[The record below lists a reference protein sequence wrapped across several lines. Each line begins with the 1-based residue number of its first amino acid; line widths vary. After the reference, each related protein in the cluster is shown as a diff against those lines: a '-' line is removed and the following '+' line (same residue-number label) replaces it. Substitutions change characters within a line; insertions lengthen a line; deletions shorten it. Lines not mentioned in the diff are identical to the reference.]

1 MPGKRQTPTV
11 RLRRLAAELRSLRET
26 SGLTRGEVVERTG
39 INAATLYRIE
49 HGRVRPQTRTLR
61 TLLDLYGVDQEQ
73 QAELVALLRDA
84 RQRGWLHAYQSELPE
99 HYTTYIGF
107 EGEAHSVWNYESLF
121 VPGLLQTEDYA
132 RAVIR
137 GGLPTASRDE
147 VERRVEVRMERQA
160 VLRNDNPLNLWS
172 IVDEAALRRQVGGLA
187 VMQAQLHYL
196 MEVPSFRTSRSRSS
210 RSMSAPTRACR
221 ARSSLMQFADAA
233 IPDVIYVDTM
243 AGELFLEEVASSPV
257 YTRFRASPCG
267 GRQPGRIRVAGD
279 VPHRGD
285 VNERRRCM
293 DELDLSRAQWT
304 KSSHSSGTGQCVE
317 VARNLP
323 GIVAV
328 RDSKNPGGPKLVFTR
343 HDWAAFIYCV
353 KSE

>member
-11 RLRRLAAELRSLRET
+11 RLRRLAAELRSLRDT
-26 SGLTRGEVVERTG
+26 SGLTRETVIERTG

-84 RQRGWLHAYQSELPE
+84 RLRGWLHAYQSELPE

-107 EGEAHSVWNYESLF
+107 EGEAHSVWDYESLF

-137 GGLPTASRDE
+137 GGLPNASRDE

-160 VLRNDNPLNLWS
+160 LLRNENPLNLWS
-172 IVDEAALRRQVGGLA
+172 IVDEAALRRQVGGPE
-187 VMQAQLHYL
+187 VMQAQFQYL
-196 MEVPSFRTSRSRSS
+196 IEVSELPHVTFQVIPFDAGAHPGMPGSFI
-210 RSMSAPTRACR
+210 
-221 ARSSLMQFADAA
+221 LLQFGDAA

-243 AGELFLEEVASSPV
+243 AGELFLEEVA
-257 YTRFRASPCG
+257 
-267 GRQPGRIRVAGD
+267 D
-279 VPHRGD
+279 V
-285 VNERRRCM
+285 RRY
-293 DELDLSRAQWT
+293 
-304 KSSHSSGTGQCVE
+304 
-317 VARNLP
+317 
-323 GIVAV
+323 
-328 RDSKNPGGPKLVFTR
+328 KLVFEHLR
-343 HDWAAFIYCV
+343 AVAASPEASLSLVTSGITGR
-353 KSE
+353 

>member
-1 MPGKRQTPTV
+1 VPGKRQTPTV
-11 RLRRLAAELRSLRET
+11 RLRRLAAELRSLRAT
-26 SGLTRGEVVERTG
+26 SGLTRETVVERTG

-137 GGLPTASRDE
+137 GGLPLHAHFDPALNL
-147 VERRVEVRMERQA
+147 VAARVRQA

-172 IVDEAALRRQVGGLA
+172 IVDEAALRRQVGGPE
-187 VMQAQLHYL
+187 VMQAQLRYL
-196 MEVPSFRTSRSRSS
+196 MEVSELPHVTFQVIPFDAGAHPGMPGSFI
-210 RSMSAPTRACR
+210 
-221 ARSSLMQFADAA
+221 LLQFGDAA

-243 AGELFLEEVASSPV
+243 AGELFLEEVA
-257 YTRFRASPCG
+257 
-267 GRQPGRIRVAGD
+267 D
-279 VPHRGD
+279 V
-285 VNERRRCM
+285 RRY
-293 DELDLSRAQWT
+293 
-304 KSSHSSGTGQCVE
+304 
-317 VARNLP
+317 
-323 GIVAV
+323 
-328 RDSKNPGGPKLVFTR
+328 KLVFEHLR
-343 HDWAAFIYCV
+343 AVAASPEASLSLVTSSIAGR
-353 KSE
+353 